1 MDKIIYHYSQHCHG
15 CKKFGGNYEN
25 FAKNKSKN
33 HPQINFYRIN
43 NDLNKSEGVRN
54 YNSTPIFAFYKKG
67 YENPFLYR
75 MPIFTDALFNDFL
88 NITSEVK
95 VFPLSD
101 LNTHIKSHSTSEHLI
116 K

>member
-54 YNSTPIFAFYKKG
+54 YNSTPIFAFYKNFCSVLNFAKLF
-67 YENPFLYR
+67 FLKIKNLNYSLCQTNI
-75 MPIFTDALFNDFL
+75 MILSLVKFL
-88 NITSEVK
+88 TKLWDTFS
-95 VFPLSD
+95 
-101 LNTHIKSHSTSEHLI
+101 
-116 K
+116 